1 MHHRISVD
9 DLCFPGASLDT
20 NLQSFRALGARR
32 VGIVA
37 PKLAAAGEQ
46 GVTALA
52 RSEFVVATLVQPF
65 MSRYGLADKS
75 HWAEGRGELFRTI
88 ELAHALKAESIYMLS
103 GGRGHLSWED
113 AADAFCE
120 AIAPCVADARAAG
133 IPLLIEPAPPLY
145 CDLSI
150 THTLRDTLKLAEL
163 ADIGVCI
170 DLFACWTEAEL
181 QETIRRAAPRCGL
194 VQVSDYVMG
203 DRAIPCR
210 AVPGDGHI
218 PLERLIGW
226 ILDTGYTG
234 AFDLEL
240 LGPRID
246 AEGHLEATRR
256 SAAWLTRLLEKVPQ
270 DA

>member
-1 MHHRISVD
+1 MHPRISID
-9 DLCFPGASLDT
+9 DLCFPGASLES
-20 NLQSFRALGARR
+20 NLLSFRTLEARR
-32 VGIVA
+32 IGIVA
-37 PKLAAAGEQ
+37 PKLAAAGLDQ
-46 GVTALA
+46 GIKTLA

-75 HWAEGRGELFRTI
+75 HWSEGRAELSRTI
-88 ELAHALKAESIYMLS
+88 EAAHALKAESIYMLS
-103 GGRGHLSWED
+103 GGRGQLSWED

-120 AIAPCVADARAAG
+120 AIAPCAAEAKAAC
-133 IPLLIEPAPPLY
+133 IPLLIEPAPALY

-150 THTLRDTLKLAEL
+150 THTLRDTVKLAEQ

-170 DLFACWTEAEL
+170 DIFACWTEAEL
-181 QETIRRAAPRCGL
+181 RETILRAAPRCGL

-203 DRAIPCR
+203 DRSIPCR

-218 PLERLIGW
+218 PLERILGW
-226 ILDTGYTG
+226 ILDTGYKG

-246 AEGHLEATRR
+246 AEGHIEAVRR
-256 SAAWLTRLLEKVPQ
+256 SAAWLDKFLKLES
-270 DA
+270 